1 MDIRIL
7 AKFCEEFKEK
17 DINYKFNLLKAYKG
31 VYMLELNRNGI
42 NNDSIKWIYQ

>member
-17 DINYKFNLLKAYKG
+17 DINYKFNLLKAYKK
-31 VYMLELNRNGI
+31 VYK
-42 NNDSIKWIYQ
+42 IKPNENKDKEVTWLYQ